1 MVTTFAAANRLHS
14 DRSDQDSG
22 GYEKKIQEAM
32 RDTRKVEKNG
42 KTCST
47 TESDSDTEVK
57 VSSLHSTYFQN
68 IFFNGY

>member
-1 MVTTFAAANRLHS
+1 MEENGKTCSKKES
-14 DRSDQDSG
+14 DS
-22 GYEKKIQEAM
+22 
-32 RDTRKVEKNG
+32 DTRKVEKNG

>member
-1 MVTTFAAANRLHS
+1 MEENGKTCSKKES
-14 DRSDQDSG
+14 DS
-22 GYEKKIQEAM
+22 
-32 RDTRKVEKNG
+32 DTRKVEKNG

-57 VSSLHSTYFQN
+57 VSSLQYSTYFQN